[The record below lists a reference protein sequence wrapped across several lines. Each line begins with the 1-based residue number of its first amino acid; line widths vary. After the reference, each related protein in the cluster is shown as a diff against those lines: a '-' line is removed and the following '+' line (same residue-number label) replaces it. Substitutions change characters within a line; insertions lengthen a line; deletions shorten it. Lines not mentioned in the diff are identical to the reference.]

1 MFTKNEIDRYVVYM
15 YLRPYDGIRKFR
27 AKEESAF

>member
-1 MFTKNEIDRYVVYM
+1 MFTKMIDRYVVYM
-15 YLRPYDGIRKFR
+15 NLRPYGIRKFR